1 MLAYLASH
9 MGYIVVTLVLV
20 LIVAAVIVRMVK
32 EKKMGGGGCG
42 CGCKGCA
49 NAPYCHPQS
58 NPPQPKHSFVSNRSP
73 HDLTAIE

>member
-1 MLAYLASH
+1 MLAYISSH

-32 EKKMGGGGCG
+32 EKKTGGGGCG

-49 NAPYCHPQS
+49 NAPYCHPQATAK
-58 NPPQPKHSFVSNRSP
+58 PKH
-73 HDLTAIE
+73 